1 MKPPYRTI
9 ATTLPI
15 ACALGL
21 TLARVSPALA
31 TDIDC
36 AGTTPIYE
44 IQGKGHISPFV
55 GQEVETCGV
64 VTAVAFNGYYLQ
76 DPQGDGDEATSDALF
91 VFQRGDLPAT
101 GTLMRVR
108 DRVSEFVPGGAT
120 TGNLSI
126 TQLSFP
132 QVLAQAPGAPLP
144 PAVIIGSGGRVPP
157 NERVISPAETDPPI
171 NLQQVADAT
180 VNPFNPNVDGIDF
193 YESLEGMRVTV
204 EDAVAVSA
212 VRQFASFSAE
222 VVVLANQGAD
232 IAPRTARTAR
242 GGINLQ
248 PDPDNRGDQNPERI
262 QIQFDATLYGSSE
275 FPSIKVGDRLGDVTG
290 VVGYSFGNFEVNAL
304 APVNID
310 PSAIEEEQVR
320 NRGSSRLSLVSYNT
334 LNLSAVDGDTPQ
346 RNKIARQ
353 VVENLASPDILALQE
368 IQDNNGDVNDCP
380 PGDSSACAG
389 VLDAGLTLQ
398 RLVDAVV
405 AAGGP
410 RYAFFTVDPLQETT
424 QSAADGPDV
433 FGGVPLGNIRNAFL
447 YNPRRVELVDYVGL
461 DRDELERRGVSV
473 PRAFDYSRDPLAAT
487 FSFRDQRLV
496 VINNH
501 FSSRFGS
508 SPIFGALQPFVQ
520 AGEAQ
525 REAQAQAMHEVA
537 RALLAAPDT
546 ANVVVLG
553 DLNTF
558 EFTDDLTRI
567 LPGNGNE
574 QILRNLVGKS
584 RDDNNYSFIFEGNSQ
599 VLDHIFVSNNLYGKA
614 RFDFVHVNVDFPR
627 LRGDTVASDH
637 EPVRA
642 LLKLDDSDDEDE
654 ADNDDGA

>member
-1 MKPPYRTI
+1 MQPAYRI
-9 ATTLPI
+9 YAATFPV
-15 ACALGL
+15 AVALGL
-21 TLARVSPALA
+21 TLTGVTPGFAA
-31 TDIDC
+31 DIDC
-36 AGTTPIYE
+36 EGTTPIYR
-44 IQGKGHISPFV
+44 IQGKGHISPYV
-55 GQEVETCGV
+55 DQEVETCGV

-76 DPQGDGDEATSDALF
+76 DPQGDGDDATSDALF
-91 VFQRGDLPAT
+91 VFQRGDLPAV
-101 GTLMRVR
+101 GTLLRLR
-108 DRVSEFVPGGAT
+108 DRVSEFIPGGAS

-144 PAVIIGSGGRVPP
+144 PAVVIGAGGRVPP
-157 NERVISPAETDPPI
+157 NEIVISPAETDPSI
-171 NLQQVADAT
+171 NLQQVADAA
-180 VNPFNPNVDGIDF
+180 VNPFNPETDGIDF

-232 IAPRTARTAR
+232 VAPATARTSR

-262 QIQFDATLYGSSE
+262 QIQFDATLYGGSE
-275 FPSIKVGDRLGDVTG
+275 FPAIKVGDRLGDVTG

-304 APVNID
+304 TPVRVE
-310 PSAIEEEQVR
+310 PSDIEPERVHR
-320 NRGSSRLSLVSYNT
+320 RGRKRLSLVSYNT
-334 LNLSAVDGDTPQ
+334 LNLSAVDADTPQ
-346 RNKIARQ
+346 RDKIARQ
-353 VVENLASPDILALQE
+353 VVDNLDSPDILALQE
-368 IQDNNGDVNDCP
+368 IQDNNGDINDCP
-380 PGDSSACAG
+380 SGDSAACAG
-389 VLDAGLTLQ
+389 VLDASLTLQ
-398 RLVDAVV
+398 RLVDAI
-405 AAGGP
+405 AAACGP
-410 RYAFFTVDPLQETT
+410 RYEFFTVDPLQETT

-447 YNPRRVELVDYVGL
+447 YNPRRVSLLSYVGL
-461 DRDELERRGVSV
+461 DRNELERRGVSV
-473 PRAFDYSRDPLAAT
+473 PLAFDYSRDPLAAR
-487 FSFRDQRLV
+487 FSFRGQELV

-525 REAQAQAMHEVA
+525 RQAQAQAMHEVA
-537 RALLAAPDT
+537 RNLLAADDE

-558 EFTDDLTRI
+558 EFTDDLARI
-567 LPGNGNE
+567 LPGSAE
-574 QILRNLVGKS
+574 ERILRNLVGKN
-584 RDDNNYSFIFEGNSQ
+584 RDDNSYSFIFEGNSQ
-599 VLDHIFVSNNLYGKA
+599 VLDHIFVSNNLYRKA
-614 RFDFVHVNVDFPR
+614 RFNFVHVNVDFPR
-627 LRGDTVASDH
+627 LFGDTVASDH

-642 LLKLDDSDDEDE
+642 LLKFDDGDEH
-654 ADNDDGA
+654 ASMANDD